1 MEKKKTI
8 EPGIAI
14 RIIAIPVMLLFAL
27 FWSMR
32 TLIKFLID
40 YVRYGGEMIV
50 YSKQSSRTTILDC
63 FEKLVEIQKKEAE
76 QKTTDPEADIKS
88 SCSTCKHAE
97 KGVFTEPCSGCISG
111 KDMWEA
117 DEEIAHE
124 VLMSK
129 FCSNCKHVE
138 TRLSE
143 KPCVKCGGQLRNWE
157 PQEKKN
163 DNGEQH

>member
-1 MEKKKTI
+1 MEKQKTI

-27 FWSMR
+27 FWSIK

-63 FEKLVEIQKKEAE
+63 FEKLVEIQKRE
-76 QKTTDPEADIKS
+76 S
-88 SCSTCKHAE
+88 
-97 KGVFTEPCSGCISG
+97 EPVN
-111 KDMWEA
+111 D
-117 DEEIAHE
+117 
-124 VLMSK
+124 VLMPK

-138 TRLSE
+138 KPLSE
-143 KPCVKCGGQLRNWE
+143 EPCVNCGGHLCRWE
-157 PQEKKN
+157 PQEKEDK
-163 DNGEQH
+163 